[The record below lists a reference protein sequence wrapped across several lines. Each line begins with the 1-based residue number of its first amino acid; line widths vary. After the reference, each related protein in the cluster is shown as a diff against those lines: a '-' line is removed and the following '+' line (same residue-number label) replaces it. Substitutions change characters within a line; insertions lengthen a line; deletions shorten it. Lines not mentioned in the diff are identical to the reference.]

1 MNAHT
6 ALIAGATGL
15 VGSHLLHQLLE
26 DPAWDRVIALA
37 RRPLSVSHPKLD
49 ARLADFAR
57 LSIALEDIKADA
69 LFCTLGTTIKQAGS
83 QEAFRRVDHDYPL
96 QLAKWAS
103 RTGVEQYLLVSAMGA
118 NPSSRIFYNRVK
130 GEVERDIA
138 ALGIPSL
145 TIVRPSL
152 LLGERSEHR
161 RGEAAGAWIFRHLRW
176 LFNGPLAQ
184 WQPNRAEDVARV
196 MLRHARSAR
205 PGVQIVLA
213 QEMHDQT

>member
-15 VGSHLLHQLLE
+15 VGGHLLHQLLE

-37 RRPLSVSHPKLD
+37 RRPLPVSHPKLD
-49 ARLADFAR
+49 ARLTDYDR
-57 LSIALEDIKADA
+57 LAAALEEIKADA

-83 QEAFRRVDHDYPL
+83 QEAFRKVDHDYPL
-96 QLAKWAS
+96 QLAQWAS
-103 RTGVEQYLLVSAMGA
+103 RSGVEQYLLVSAMGA
-118 NPSSRIFYNRVK
+118 NPASRIFYNRVK

-145 TIVRPSL
+145 TIFRPSL
-152 LLGERSEHR
+152 LLGQRSERR
-161 RGEAAGAWIFRHLRW
+161 RGEEVGAWLFRHFRC
-176 LFNGPLAQ
+176 LFSGPLAQ
-184 WQPNRAEDVARV
+184 WRPNQAEDVARV

-205 PGVQIVLA
+205 PGVQIILA
-213 QEMHDQT
+213 RQMHDQT